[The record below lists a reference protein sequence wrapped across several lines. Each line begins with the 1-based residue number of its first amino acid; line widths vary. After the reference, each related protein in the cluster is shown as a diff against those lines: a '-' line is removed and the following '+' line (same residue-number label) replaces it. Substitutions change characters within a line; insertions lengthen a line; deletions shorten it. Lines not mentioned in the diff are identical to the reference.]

1 MCDSKAVNNH
11 WDISGRDVVPDLTA
25 GARPAD
31 VGAALLH
38 AMLLGEGTEW
48 KAPYIQMRRLLKI
61 RNKPVAPELQ
71 EQADQRFRTY
81 LALFRGLGLVYVD
94 DNRLHATKAGR
105 SLLTMLETQY
115 KAVDDYARRLSLD
128 SQDQLARL
136 MAPVLARY
144 ELASPLSP
152 EYPPDTDIRPL
163 RAMWLAARTLD
174 NKLHWEELGRALTP
188 CLRESELDEAIDSIR
203 KARATP
209 GYDPTDPVKM
219 TSLLGPR
226 VPDAGKDHSDRLDVW
241 FSRAAFKNIF
251 LEARDSRVDGY
262 RHINLRYGA
271 LIDQMLAL
279 ERTTP
284 PTDPQAYLE
293 WVGDAAIQFTSEPV
307 SSDALV
313 DMVVARCRKFGSKQ
327 IIALTGPA
335 GTGKTMTA
343 RAAAEVL
350 VDGDQTRI
358 MTVQFHA
365 GFTYEEFVGGLAPKD
380 GTFVPTPGVLTQ
392 INDLAIGAP
401 AETFV
406 LVVDELSRADVSNVL
421 GELLTYIEY
430 RGRPFRVPSLN
441 RDVAIAPNLVIIAT
455 LNPADRSVLN
465 MDDALIRRLRQIEV
479 PRSSVALSKIM
490 GKAGADSDLIKSVV
504 SWFESLPADT
514 PFGHGLFQDIQDE
527 SDLHELWHE
536 SLKYFLR
543 RGGLTVYPDA
553 EVIEQGYVWKR
564 VPTMKS
570 IAPSESAPTTPEPT
584 TEAADSV
591 LDEN

>member
-1 MCDSKAVNNH
+1 MCDPRPVNNH

-25 GARPAD
+25 GARPSD

-38 AMLLGEGTEW
+38 AMLLGEGVEW
-48 KAPYIQMRRLLKI
+48 KAPYTELRRLLKI
-61 RNKPVAPELQ
+61 RNKQIAPELQ
-71 EQADQRFRTY
+71 EQTDQRFRTY
-81 LALFRGLGLVYVD
+81 LALFRGLGLVYVG
-94 DNRLHATKAGR
+94 DNRLHATTAGR
-105 SLLTMLETQY
+105 SVLAMLESQY
-115 KAVDDYARRLSLD
+115 KAVDDYARRLSID

-144 ELASPLSP
+144 ELSSPLSP
-152 EYPPDTDIRPL
+152 EYPADTDIRPL
-163 RAMWLAARTLD
+163 RAMWKAARTLD

-188 CLRESELDEAIDSIR
+188 CLRESELDEAIESIR
-203 KARATP
+203 RARDTP
-209 GYDPTDPVKM
+209 GYDPTDPAIM

-262 RHINLRYGA
+262 RHVNLRYGA
-271 LIDQMLAL
+271 LIDEMIDL

-284 PTDPQAYLE
+284 PTDPESYLE
-293 WVGDAAIQFTSEPV
+293 WVGDAAVQFASEPV
-307 SSDALV
+307 SSHALV
-313 DMVVARCRKFGSKQ
+313 DLVVARCRKFGSKQ
-327 IIALTGPA
+327 IVALTGPA

-343 RAAAEVL
+343 HAAAEVL
-350 VDGDQTRI
+350 TDGDQTRI

-365 GFTYEEFVGGLAPKD
+365 GFSYEEFVGGLAPKD
-380 GTFVPTPGVLTQ
+380 GTFVPTPGVLTLV
-392 INDLAIGAP
+392 NDLATESP
-401 AETFV
+401 DETFV

-441 RDVAIAPNLVIIAT
+441 RDIAIAPNLVIIAT

-479 PRSSVALSKIM
+479 PRSGAALSQIM
-490 GKAGADSDLIKSVV
+490 GEAGAHPDLVKSVV
-504 SWFESLPADT
+504 SWFESLPVDT
-514 PFGHGLFQDIQDE
+514 PFGHGLFQDIQNE

-553 EVIEQGYVWKR
+553 EVVEQGYVWKR
-564 VPTMKS
+564 VPTS
-570 IAPSESAPTTPEPT
+570 TSVSPAESSLSLAEEI
-584 TEAADSV
+584 EAAVSDSYE
-591 LDEN
+591 D